1 MTDPSETIRRAIDDH
16 GPISFAEFMELALYG
31 PGGFYRRPP
40 VGEAGHF
47 VTSPHVHP
55 VFARMLSRA
64 LREMWDL
71 LGRPSPFRVVEVG
84 AGDGTLARDLQ
95 DLLAGTGCEYVA
107 VDRSTG
113 AREKLRDLPVTV
125 AASLEALEH
134 GHTGCVLANELLDNL
149 PFRWLRGTPRGP
161 VEVRVG
167 LEGDRFIPV
176 EVTWDRSLEWDEEIV
191 LPALEPGREAV
202 VPVGAL
208 HFLDRLAQFLG
219 SGYAL
224 LIDYPAGDASGP
236 VHGYRRHRVVEDVIG
251 SPGSTDITSGVD
263 MDAVARRAELLGMR
277 SHLPVTQRSALLSL
291 GLAEWLEEERRRQ
304 AAFQDARAG
313 REAVL
318 AWSGRSQAS
327 LLVDPRGLGRIRWL
341 VLATAGLQWPQWLAD
356 AALRDRGQGLS
367 RVHS

>member
-1 MTDPSETIRRAIDDH
+1 
-16 GPISFAEFMELALYG
+16 
-31 PGGFYRRPP
+31 
-40 VGEAGHF
+40 
-47 VTSPHVHP
+47 
-55 VFARMLSRA
+55 
-64 LREMWDL
+64 
-71 LGRPSPFRVVEVG
+71 
-84 AGDGTLARDLQ
+84 
-95 DLLAGTGCEYVA
+95 
-107 VDRSTG
+107 
-113 AREKLRDLPVTV
+113 
-125 AASLEALEH
+125 
-134 GHTGCVLANELLDNL
+134 
-149 PFRWLRGTPRGP
+149 
-161 VEVRVG
+161 
-167 LEGDRFIPV
+167 
-176 EVTWDRSLEWDEEIV
+176 
-191 LPALEPGREAV
+191 
-202 VPVGAL
+202 VGAL

-224 LIDYPAGDASGP
+224 LIDYPASDASGP

-263 MDAVARRAELLGMR
+263 MDAVARRAELLGLR

-291 GLAEWLEEERRRQ
+291 GLAEWLEEERRQQ

-327 LLVDPRGLGRIRWL
+327 LLVDPQGLGRIRWL